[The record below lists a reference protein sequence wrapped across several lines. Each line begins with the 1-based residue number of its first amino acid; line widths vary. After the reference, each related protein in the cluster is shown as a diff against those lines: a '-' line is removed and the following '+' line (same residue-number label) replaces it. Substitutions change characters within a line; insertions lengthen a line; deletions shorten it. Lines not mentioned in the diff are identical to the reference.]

1 MGVSYSENM
10 VLEWWYGR
18 KLQWKYGTRM
28 EVWVEITVAY
38 SSFDLDRLLF
48 K

>member
-10 VLEWWYGR
+10 VLERRYCL
-18 KLQWKYGTRM
+18 KLRWKYGTRM
-28 EVWVEITVAY
+28 EVLMEITVAY
-38 SSFDLDRLLF
+38 SWFDLGKFLF